1 MSYTSISTS
10 MPGPRFQ
17 AVETSEESDALM
29 VELFGILAAN
39 GGESVLVGQD
49 LARGVA
55 VSITKWEDSAA
66 AVKATIEIT
75 TKGLLEIVSSGPFVA
90 MDEWLPIM
98 TAALNDN

>member
-1 MSYTSISTS
+1 
-10 MPGPRFQ
+10 
-17 AVETSEESDALM
+17 M

>member
-10 MPGPRFQ
+10 RPGPRFQ

-49 LARGVA
+49 LARGVG

>member
-10 MPGPRFQ
+10 RPGPRFQ

-98 TAALNDN
+98 TAAFNDN

>member
-10 MPGPRFQ
+10 RPGPRFQ

-66 AVKATIEIT
+66 AVTATIEIT